1 MKLWL
6 LWRWRG
12 NVCRT
17 SLRYVRGYL
26 FGEKEFKIGDVR
38 LRISHRER
46 EARTTYGAADTEVG
60 GADIVAHLGC
70 VIRRE
75 KIDLWVHVL
84 SNDHYRL
91 D

>member
-1 MKLWL
+1 MLKVKLWL
-6 LWRWRG
+6 LWRWMG
-12 NVCRT
+12 SVCRT

-46 EARTTYGAADTEVG
+46 EARTTYAAADTEVG

-70 VIRRE
+70 VTG
-75 KIDLWVHVL
+75 
-84 SNDHYRL
+84 
-91 D
+91 